1 MVIFGH
7 TVFSRKKDLKGTIVN
22 QPITGYKWR
31 IENKNMF
38 SLFKVSHKEDYLNYL
53 NSDLSWILFRFDNY
67 SELDWILFRLDNY
80 SELDWILF
88 RLDNYSELD

>member
-7 TVFSRKKDLKGTIVN
+7 TVFPRKKDLKGTIVN

-38 SLFKVSHKEDYLNYL
+38 SIFKVSHKEDYLNYL
-53 NSDLSWILFRFDNY
+53 NSDLS
-67 SELDWILFRLDNY
+67 
-80 SELDWILF
+80 
-88 RLDNYSELD
+88 